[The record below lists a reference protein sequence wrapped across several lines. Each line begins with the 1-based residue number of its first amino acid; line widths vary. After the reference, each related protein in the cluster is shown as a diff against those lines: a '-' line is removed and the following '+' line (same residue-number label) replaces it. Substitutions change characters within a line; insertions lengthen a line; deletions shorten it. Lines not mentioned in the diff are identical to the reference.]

1 MKRQRGIA
9 LMLVLWML
17 TLLTV
22 MAVSMTAAQRTEM
35 ALTENH
41 VAVTRFR
48 LLSDAA
54 IAYTALRFLTPDAVE
69 DEQPAPELDDETTQS
84 AQWQPNGM
92 PHPWRFAGTE
102 LTISVFNE
110 LSRLN
115 LNQTE
120 PAVLTSLLE
129 ILGVSEDAAAQLA
142 DAIADWRDEDD
153 LTQLNGAEDDDYRD
167 TGAAIGAKDGPFV
180 AVDELRQ
187 VLGIT
192 QEIYRRLAPEVTVE
206 GEGADPEIAFASPAI
221 LAATQGI
228 SLEEAQL
235 QIVERDTTTVPGAR
249 GPRAANRGGPLYRIQ
264 VTDDMAGQGGRRMEA
279 LMELMPGQQ
288 PPYLVHW
295 RRFNPLREA
304 E

>member
-41 VAVTRFR
+41 VAATRFR

-54 IAYTALRFLTPDAVE
+54 IAYTALRFLTPDGVE
-69 DEQPAPELDDETTQS
+69 DEQLAPELDDETAES
-84 AQWQPNGM
+84 AQWQPNGT
-92 PHPWRFAGTE
+92 PHRWRFAGTE
-102 LTISVFNE
+102 LTVSVFNE

-167 TGAAIGAKDGPFV
+167 AGAAIGAKDGPFV
-180 AVDELRQ
+180 AVEELRQ

-249 GPRAANRGGPLYRIQ
+249 GPRAANRGGPLYRLQ